1 MHVFME
7 DYAKYFDEIKATSLS
22 HATCR
27 LVIFVSCLDIDA
39 LCASKMIS
47 SLLKSDL
54 IPHKIIPIVGY
65 DDLRNSYQTTIA
77 NDEEV
82 RNVILVGCGA
92 TIDLIEEL
100 QVDEEEEQ
108 AMGVRPKNFY
118 IMDTHRP
125 WNLDNLFASPRV
137 VCFLD
142 GYTDLDKMTTLQQT
156 YSNFVTAADEL
167 EDISDEESDKDEDGF
182 YKDND
187 NNDEVITSDNEDDVK
202 HNRFEADA
210 VHTSEDDN
218 DIGSI
223 NSGEKRLRRDSI
235 SSPSADGNT
244 SKKRRLKVRTRKEE
258 FEEYR
263 VAIEGYYAQGSSL
276 ATSASSLV
284 YSLVSDL
291 VTPSIN
297 DLWLTVVAATSLDA
311 QHPHLYRLL
320 FPALKT
326 EVLRLNP
333 NANVPTSLIASA
345 SSTTTSINGSVSEET
360 SLYIETDYPF
370 YLLRHWTLY
379 DSMSH
384 SSYVSAKLRL
394 YTDEGRR
401 RLHKMLAKMG
411 ISLHDARERW
421 THMNLNVK
429 SALPEKLG
437 SISGAYGIEDVI
449 RQGIVRRF
457 GYKGTISAGDCVDAL
472 LTLMQT
478 GNKLIKGAVGFNGEV
493 LISEEDFHSGNK
505 FIDGET
511 DESRDRFWVENFW
524 SAWDAL
530 DNVNKMIQGI
540 QMARS
545 LQKSIV
551 ISATAVLERRLLK
564 NLRRFKLVVFKD
576 GPDLEVFSN
585 PLALTKLAVW
595 IAEASAEVSPRSLP
609 LVVASYYPPTD
620 AYLVV
625 GMGPRKL
632 RKSLNRKKKRNKT
645 ATTGDDDINSKKP
658 NEEEDDEDD
667 DDDDDDTV
675 QTNEFGRAFHQVA
688 DAIRAKVK
696 LDAFESSII
705 EVEKQDLSRFLE
717 QLSLVGIK
725 Y

>member
-1 MHVFME
+1 M
-7 DYAKYFDEIKATSLS
+7 
-22 HATCR
+22 
-27 LVIFVSCLDIDA
+27 
-39 LCASKMIS
+39 
-47 SLLKSDL
+47 
-54 IPHKIIPIVGY
+54 
-65 DDLRNSYQTTIA
+65 
-77 NDEEV
+77 
-82 RNVILVGCGA
+82 
-92 TIDLIEEL
+92 
-100 QVDEEEEQ
+100 
-108 AMGVRPKNFY
+108 
-118 IMDTHRP
+118 
-125 WNLDNLFASPRV
+125 
-137 VCFLD
+137 
-142 GYTDLDKMTTLQQT
+142 
-156 YSNFVTAADEL
+156 
-167 EDISDEESDKDEDGF
+167 
-182 YKDND
+182 
-187 NNDEVITSDNEDDVK
+187 
-202 HNRFEADA
+202 
-210 VHTSEDDN
+210 
-218 DIGSI
+218 
-223 NSGEKRLRRDSI
+223 
-235 SSPSADGNT
+235 
-244 SKKRRLKVRTRKEE
+244 
-258 FEEYR
+258 
-263 VAIEGYYAQGSSL
+263 
-276 ATSASSLV
+276 
-284 YSLVSDL
+284 
-291 VTPSIN
+291 
-297 DLWLTVVAATSLDA
+297 
-311 QHPHLYRLL
+311 
-320 FPALKT
+320 
-326 EVLRLNP
+326 
-333 NANVPTSLIASA
+333 
-345 SSTTTSINGSVSEET
+345 
-360 SLYIETDYPF
+360 
-370 YLLRHWTLY
+370 
-379 DSMSH
+379 
-384 SSYVSAKLRL
+384 
-394 YTDEGRR
+394 
-401 RLHKMLAKMG
+401 
-411 ISLHDARERW
+411 
-421 THMNLNVK
+421 
-429 SALPEKLG
+429 
-437 SISGAYGIEDVI
+437 
-449 RQGIVRRF
+449 
-457 GYKGTISAGDCVDAL
+457 DAL

-478 GNKLIKGAVGFNGEV
+478 GNKLIKGAVGPNGEV

-505 FIDGET
+505 FIDVET

>member
-1 MHVFME
+1 ME
-7 DYAKYFDEIKATSLS
+7 DYVKYFNQIKTTSLS

-39 LCASKMIS
+39 LCATKMIS
-47 SLLKSDL
+47 SLFKSDL
-54 IPHKIIPIVGY
+54 IPHKIIPVVGY
-65 DDLRNSYQTTIA
+65 DDLRTSYQTTVA
-77 NDEEV
+77 DDDEV

-92 TIDLIEEL
+92 TVDLIEEL
-100 QVDEEEEQ
+100 QINEEEEEQ
-108 AMGVRPKNFY
+108 RDMSIKPRKFY

-137 VCFLD
+137 ICFLD
-142 GYTDLDKMTTLQQT
+142 GYTDLDAMTSLHST
-156 YSNFVTAADEL
+156 YSNFVTAVDEL
-167 EDISDEESDKDEDGF
+167 ENSSDEENDKENIFDNE
-182 YKDND
+182 DND
-187 NNDEVITSDNEDDVK
+187 NKAINSD
-202 HNRFEADA
+202 
-210 VHTSEDDN
+210 DDN
-218 DIGSI
+218 DTEDNKFESDSVNGFDNDYDQKFIH
-223 NSGEKRLRRDSI
+223 SGNKRSRKDSI
-235 SSPSADGNT
+235 SSQNSNGEI
-244 SKKRRLKVRTRKEE
+244 SKKRRLKTRTRKEE
-258 FEEYR
+258 YEEYR

-276 ATSASSLV
+276 ATSTSSLV

-297 DLWLTVVAATSLDA
+297 DLWLTVVAATFLDA

-333 NANVPTSLIASA
+333 SANIPTSLIASA
-345 SSTTTSINGSVSEET
+345 ANSITSINGSVSEDT
-360 SLYIETDYPF
+360 SLHIETDYPF

-384 SSYVSAKLRL
+384 SSYISAKLRL

-429 SALPEKLG
+429 KALPEKLSG
-437 SISGAYGIEDVI
+437 ISGAYGIEDVI

-457 GYKGTISAGDCVDAL
+457 GYKGSISAGDCVDAL

-478 GNKLIKGAVGFNGEV
+478 GNRLTKGTVGANGEV

-511 DESRDRFWVENFW
+511 DGSRDRFWVENFW

-551 ISATAVLERRLLK
+551 TSATAVLERRLLK
-564 NLRRFKLVVFKD
+564 DLRRFKLVVFKD

-595 IAEASAEVSPRSLP
+595 ISEASAEVSPRSLP

-625 GMGPRKL
+625 GMGPRKI
-632 RKSLNRKKKRNKT
+632 RRSLNNQKKKKKT
-645 ATTGDDDINSKKP
+645 EQGDINQAKNN
-658 NEEEDDEDD
+658 NEDDGDEDDKDDDEDF
-667 DDDDDDTV
+667 V

-696 LDAFESSII
+696 LDAFESSIV

>member
-1 MHVFME
+1 
-7 DYAKYFDEIKATSLS
+7 
-22 HATCR
+22 
-27 LVIFVSCLDIDA
+27 
-39 LCASKMIS
+39 
-47 SLLKSDL
+47 
-54 IPHKIIPIVGY
+54 
-65 DDLRNSYQTTIA
+65 
-77 NDEEV
+77 
-82 RNVILVGCGA
+82 
-92 TIDLIEEL
+92 
-100 QVDEEEEQ
+100 
-108 AMGVRPKNFY
+108 
-118 IMDTHRP
+118 
-125 WNLDNLFASPRV
+125 
-137 VCFLD
+137 
-142 GYTDLDKMTTLQQT
+142 MTTLQQT

-167 EDISDEESDKDEDGF
+167 EDTSDEESDKDEDGF
-182 YKDND
+182 YKEDND
-187 NNDEVITSDNEDDVK
+187 NNDEVITSDNEDDTK
-202 HNRFEADA
+202 HDKSEADA
-210 VHTSEDDN
+210 IDISDD
-218 DIGSI
+218 DMGSI
-223 NSGEKRLRRDSI
+223 NSGEKRSRKDSI
-235 SSPSADGNT
+235 SSQAADGTT

-263 VAIEGYYAQGSSL
+263 IAIEGYYAQGSSL

-333 NANVPTSLIASA
+333 NANIPTSLITSA
-345 SSTTTSINGSVSEET
+345 STTTTSTNGSVSEEN

-457 GYKGTISAGDCVDAL
+457 GYKGSISAGDCVDAL

-478 GNKLIKGAVGFNGEV
+478 GNRLTKGTVGPNGEV

-511 DESRDRFWVENFW
+511 NESRDRFWVENFW

-551 ISATAVLERRLLK
+551 VSATAVLERRLLK

-632 RKSLNRKKKRNKT
+632 RKSVNRKKKRNKT
-645 ATTGDDDINSKKP
+645 DTTGDDEANTRKNKDDDD
-658 NEEEDDEDD
+658 EDDEDDDEDD
-667 DDDDDDTV
+667 DDDAV